1 MNFLDAFKAMK
12 EAGWPDSD
20 VIRLLSCCEQPETA
34 LEFASYCT
42 AMKQAWDMLQALDP
56 RTCTAQFKDGS
67 WGFETK
73 PDVIQIGDWNV

>member
-1 MNFLDAFKAMK
+1 
-12 EAGWPDSD
+12 
-20 VIRLLSCCEQPETA
+20 
-34 LEFASYCT
+34 
-42 AMKQAWDMLQALDP
+42 MKQAWDMLQALDP